1 MTLSA
6 RSHCALLTLLLGFGA
21 LPARAADDGV
31 ALKWKF
37 KPGQT
42 SRYTTSVDMKAQQKI
57 GGRQAEEF
65 NSKQTSD
72 MTWVVES
79 VDQDG
84 TAHITQTI
92 ERVRV
97 TSSAKGEE
105 QTFDSQEDKLP
116 EGVDEAAVEPLRV
129 MVNQP
134 MHLTID
140 PRGKVIDVRPSEK
153 LAAKLKQS
161 SQQGPLAAMFSRE
174 GLKQMAS
181 TNTLELPAEP
191 VSRGTSWQQ
200 QVTVSD
206 PVSGRQTLV
215 TTYRYDGSE
224 ERDGQRL
231 EKISANAKVSPAG
244 NQAAAQRVTV
254 KDQKSN
260 GVVWFDRAVGRIHE
274 MEMTTKVVREVNFG
288 ANKLE
293 ETLTTKMRM
302 RLVNESDEA
311 R

>member
-1 MTLSA
+1 M
-6 RSHCALLTLLLGFGA
+6 
-21 LPARAADDGV
+21 PARAADDGV

-37 KPGQT
+37 KPGQI
-42 SRYTTSVDMKAQQKI
+42 SRYTTSVDIRAQQKL
-57 GGRQAEEF
+57 GAGQAEEF

-72 MTWVVES
+72 MTWVVDS
-79 VDQDG
+79 IDQDG
-84 TAHITQTI
+84 NAHITQTI

-97 TSSAKGEE
+97 ASSAKGEE
-105 QTFDSQEDKLP
+105 RAFDSQEDKLP
-116 EGVDEAAVEPLRV
+116 EGVDDEAVEPLRV

-134 MHLTID
+134 VHLTID
-140 PRGKVIDVRPSEK
+140 QRGKVIDVRPSEK

-191 VSRGTSWQQ
+191 VSRGTTWQQ
-200 QVTVSD
+200 QATASD

-215 TTYRYDGSE
+215 TTYRYDGSD
-224 ERDGQRL
+224 ERDGQTMD
-231 EKISANAKVSPAG
+231 KISANAKVSPAG
-244 NQAAAQRVTV
+244 NQAATAQRVTI

-274 MEMTTKVVREVNFG
+274 MEMTTKIVREVNFG

-293 ETLTTKMRM
+293 ETVTTKMRM
-302 RLVNESDEA
+302 HLVSETDK
-311 R
+311 